1 MEPDA
6 MNASIR
12 YFPRTIAPTRRFV
25 RGAVVSA
32 IRFSP
37 AYHDDVRV
45 HLIDGT
51 FELFRGHFAQRPS
64 KVVKGVDVKA
74 TAGVVA
80 SIRALLEDKDEQ
92 VTHLAIAFDNPIES
106 FRNELFAGYKTGE
119 GMLPALKDQFELVEA
134 ACAACGVTVWSMKE
148 WEADDALATAAVRF
162 ASEKVQARIL
172 TPDKD
177 LGQVLDGERI
187 VQVDRIRR
195 KLITAKSMTERR
207 GVAPASI
214 PDWLALVGDTADG
227 IPGIP
232 GFGEKSSAAL
242 LARWGTIENIPD
254 RDADWDVKVT
264 GAPRLAATLASRRAD
279 ALLYKKLA
287 TLVKDVPL
295 AESLDDLEYKGA
307 PKAKFEALCASLE
320 MTPRWPKYR
329 D

>member
-1 MEPDA
+1 MR
-6 MNASIR
+6 I
-12 YFPRTIAPTRRFV
+12 
-25 RGAVVSA
+25 
-32 IRFSP
+32 
-37 AYHDDVRV
+37 

-51 FELFRGHFAQRPS
+51 FELFRAHFSPRPS

-80 SIRALLEDKDEQ
+80 SIRALLEDRSEEA
-92 VTHLAIAFDNPIES
+92 THLAIAFDNPIES
-106 FRNELFAGYKTGE
+106 FRNELFDGYKTGD
-119 GMLPALKDQFELVEA
+119 GILPALRNQFDRVEA
-134 ACAACGVTVWSMKE
+134 ACRAVGVVVWSMKE
-148 WEADDALATAAVRF
+148 WEADDALATAATRW
-162 ASEKVQARIL
+162 ASDEVQARIL

-177 LGQVLDGERI
+177 LGQVLDGDRI

-195 KLITAKSMTERR
+195 KVITEKTMRERR
-207 GVAPASI
+207 GVAPSSI

-242 LARWGTIENIPD
+242 LARWGTIEQIPD
-254 RDADWDVKVT
+254 RDAEWDVKIA

-287 TLVKDVPL
+287 TLIRDVPL
-295 AESLDDLEYKGA
+295 EESLADLEYRGA
-307 PKAKFEALCASLE
+307 PKKAFEALCAELE
-320 MTPRWPKYR
+320 MTPRWPKYL